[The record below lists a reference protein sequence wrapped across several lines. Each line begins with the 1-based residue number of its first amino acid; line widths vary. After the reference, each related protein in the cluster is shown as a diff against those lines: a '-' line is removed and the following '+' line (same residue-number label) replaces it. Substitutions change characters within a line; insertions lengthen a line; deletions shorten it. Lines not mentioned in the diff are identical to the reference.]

1 MQPLR
6 LEFRV
11 SGFLPHLLYILYH
24 HMHVYAS
31 TRWKSARSRHLA
43 LVAPSYHQGSC
54 SLCISSSMNREQH
67 IYGDLLLLPFL
78 FFLGV
83 ALDPLPAW
91 IGFFTTAVSLSS
103 SSSANICSLVC
114 LTTFGAPAL

>member
-1 MQPLR
+1 MEISSLAPPCTCRAIIPSGIL
-6 LEFRV
+6 LTLAIV
-11 SGFLPHLLYILYH
+11 SSPTNLG
-24 HMHVYAS
+24 AS
-31 TRWKSARSRHLA
+31 C
-43 LVAPSYHQGSC
+43 Q
-54 SLCISSSMNREQH
+54 LCISSSMNREQH

-103 SSSANICSLVC
+103 SSSANICTLVC